1 MLTANWARC
10 SMSNSAAGSHSVAGA
25 ENSPLR
31 IFAMAPMV
39 KGMRP
44 NSSDITVGPA
54 MEPSRPFTTT
64 RVTPTEVP
72 KAAAAM
78 RAAKRRA

>member
-1 MLTANWARC
+1 
-10 SMSNSAAGSHSVAGA
+10 
-25 ENSPLR
+25 
-31 IFAMAPMV
+31 MAPIV

-44 NSSDITVGPA
+44 NSRESTVGPA

-64 RVTPTEVP
+64 RVMPTEVP

-78 RAAKRRA
+78 SAARRRA